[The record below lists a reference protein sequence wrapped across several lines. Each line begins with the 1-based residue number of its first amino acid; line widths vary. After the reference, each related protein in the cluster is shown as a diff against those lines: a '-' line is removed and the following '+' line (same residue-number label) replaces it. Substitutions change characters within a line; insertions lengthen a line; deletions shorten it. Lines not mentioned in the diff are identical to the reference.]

1 MEFLRDIVRRILMVA
16 VFAVFFAAGWYLL
29 DTVRQEP
36 VSLAELQKTVDVQRQ
51 VCRRLHDQI
60 RQKYAELAAIPF
72 CRADLKVVK
81 HAEIRSCEVLYDE
94 AQREFRTAREALE
107 NARSGMVEK
116 SDVFRTKYLIAAL
129 MTGIFTLILLPVLAK
144 ILMYYL
150 AAPLVV
156 KLPPVRLADE
166 CGSEQKIVFFPGA
179 TALDMELPCGTPL
192 FLRSGDWGKK
202 RTGVTARTR
211 LMWSWR
217 YPLVTF
223 SAGLCELVEM
233 IPESGKRAVVTITSP
248 TPDVFVARV
257 DLNGGSVVIRP
268 RFLAGFAGDVQIRTR
283 WSFHLHNLL
292 SGRVRH
298 IILGGTGTLFVTG
311 SWGVDAARPEE
322 GQDWR
327 IEDDLLFGY
336 STDAEYALC
345 RTETFWHYFRGKAT
359 LFDRRMKKGI
369 FFTQHNR
376 MEPGKTAGTFLERT
390 VNALLNGIGGLL
402 GF

>member
-1 MEFLRDIVRRILMVA
+1 MDFLRDIARRGMMVA
-16 VFAVFFAAGWYLL
+16 VFAVVFAAGWYLL

-36 VSLAELQKTVDVQRQ
+36 VSFAELQEKLDLRKQ

-60 RQKYAELAAIPF
+60 RQKHAELAAIPF
-72 CRADLKVVK
+72 YRADLKVMK
-81 HAEIRSCEVLYDE
+81 HAEIRSFEVLYDE
-94 AQREFRTAREALE
+94 AQQEYRAARTALE
-107 NARSGMVEK
+107 NTRAGMSEK
-116 SDVFRTKYLIAAL
+116 SDAFRTKYLAAAL
-129 MTGIFTLILLPVLAK
+129 MTGIFTLILLPVLVK

-150 AAPLVV
+150 LAPLVE
-156 KLPPVRLADE
+156 KLPPVRLAKGGRAE
-166 CGSEQKIVFFPGA
+166 REIVFSPGT
-179 TALDMELPCGTPL
+179 TALDMELSDGTSL

-233 IPESGKRAVVTITSP
+233 IPESGKRAMVTITSP
-248 TPDVFVARV
+248 TPDVFIARV

-292 SGRVRH
+292 SGRIRQ
-298 IILGGTGTLFVTG
+298 IILEGTGTLLVTG

-359 LFDRRMKKGI
+359 LFDRRMRKGI

-376 MEPGKTAGTFLERT
+376 MEPGKTGGTFLERT
-390 VNALLNGIGGLL
+390 VNALLNSIGGLL